1 MRGQS
6 EFYLEDDDGEET
18 EVVAHWSIS
27 RGGGRGC
34 YDEAPELEVECVRT
48 VAFGRVYEWEPDAV
62 SALLPDM
69 LEELYI
75 RAAQD
80 DLDAYE
86 YAQDRRAD
94 EMRDRAVFG

>member
-1 MRGQS
+1 M
-6 EFYLEDDDGEET
+6 
-18 EVVAHWSIS
+18 VAHWSIS
-27 RGGGRGC
+27 RGGGRGS
-34 YDEAPELEVECVRT
+34 YDEAPEIEVVCVRT
-48 VAFGRVYEWEPDAV
+48 VAFGRTYEWEPHEVAYFMRDII
-62 SALLPDM
+62 D
-69 LEELYI
+69 ELYE